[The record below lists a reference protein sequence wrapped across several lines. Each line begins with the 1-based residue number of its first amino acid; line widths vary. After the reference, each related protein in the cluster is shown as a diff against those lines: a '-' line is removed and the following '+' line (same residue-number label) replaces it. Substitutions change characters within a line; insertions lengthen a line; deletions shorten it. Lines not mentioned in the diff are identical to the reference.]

1 MFFSYCLPLL
11 RCIIFKAALLE
22 YVRTDKR
29 NRLCGAIVYAA
40 VAYCAVSGMKYG
52 FVVFNAAEKAAEGCI
67 LVVRQIEEEHRAV
80 MEKAGAVLVESGA
93 LLAEGNSLALD
104 YNLPCVIGVAD

>member
-1 MFFSYCLPLL
+1 MLTGTPLVRRNATGRVCL
-11 RCIIFKAALLE
+11 A
-22 YVRTDKR
+22 RTPR
-29 NRLCGAIVYAA
+29 E
-40 VAYCAVSGMKYG
+40 
-52 FVVFNAAEKAAEGCI
+52 AAEKAAEGCI

-104 YNLPCVIGVAD
+104 YNLPCVIGVADLYSLASVALLRRVWFRGISSKDKRRLV